1 MSKVGPTYDDE
12 INLFE
17 FFERLWDGKWLIG
30 AFLMLAAS
38 MGFFYSQVAQSKYD
52 ISVPYRVNVYSVFSQ
67 QMCESNNQNQKD
79 WRASHCFAERTVEV
93 FLEGLGSDWSLNR
106 KGKVISRTTT
116 SPSPTNEYEAHFSK
130 ALISTNKAL
139 KIEAI
144 SELTTIES
152 LSNDG
157 VLATERVATNL
168 LNAKRIIQSLDSGQN
183 AISFGPI
190 SVVKSSPKSSLII
203 AFAAILGVIVGVF
216 LIIIRDGLKKRN
228 EKLVKL

>member
-1 MSKVGPTYDDE
+1 MSKVRPTYDDE

-67 QMCESNNQNQKD
+67 QMCEG
-79 WRASHCFAERTVEV
+79 RASHCFAERTVEV

-139 KIEAI
+139 KIEAL

-183 AISFGPI
+183 AISLGPI

-216 LIIIRDGLKKRN
+216 LIIVRDGLKKRN
-228 EKLVKL
+228 EQLVKL